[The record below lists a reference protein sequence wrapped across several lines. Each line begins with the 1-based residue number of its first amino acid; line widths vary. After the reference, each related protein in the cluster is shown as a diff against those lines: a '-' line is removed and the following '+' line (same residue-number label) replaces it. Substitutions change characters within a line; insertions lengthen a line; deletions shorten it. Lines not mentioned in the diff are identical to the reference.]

1 MKTSVIAEI
10 GVNHNG
16 KISLAKK
23 IILSAKKI
31 GVKIVKFQFYKTE
44 NLILPNTPMASYQL
58 KNYFDKQAQD
68 QFKML
73 KKFELSISDHVE
85 LSKFCQKKKIE
96 YCCSFFNE
104 DDLIHIKKLNLKR
117 IKIPSGEIN
126 NFFLLKKIA
135 KLNKKIILS
144 TGMSSENQLKS
155 AIKFLI
161 KNGQNKKKI
170 TILHC
175 CSSYPAARKDL
186 NLNAISYLKKKYQM
200 PVGLSDHSQDIHVP
214 MIAVSKGAVLIEK
227 HLTYSNKLNGPDHKA
242 SLNIINFKKMLNSIE
257 FAEEVLGLKSKIIT
271 QSEKKNI
278 FFVRKSIVAKK
289 DILKGQKFSYENLT
303 AKRPQSGKSLENLS
317 KILGKRASKN
327 YIKDELI

>member
-1 MKTSVIAEI
+1 MKTLIIAEI

-23 IILSAKKI
+23 IVLSAKRI

-44 NLILPNTPMASYQL
+44 NLILPRTPMASYQL
-58 KNYFDKQAQD
+58 KNYSNKQAHD

-73 KKFELSISDHVE
+73 KKFELSLSEHIE
-85 LSKFCQKKKIE
+85 LSKFCKKNKIE

-104 DDLIHIKKLNLKR
+104 DDLVHLKKLNLKR

-144 TGMSSENQLKS
+144 TGMSSENQIKS

-175 CSSYPAARKDL
+175 CSSYPASRKDL

-200 PVGLSDHSQDIHVP
+200 PIGFSDHSQDIHVP

-257 FAEEVLGLKSKIIT
+257 FAEEVLGLKSKIVT

>member
-1 MKTSVIAEI
+1 MKTLIIAEI

-31 GVKIVKFQFYKTE
+31 GVKIVKFQFYQTE

-58 KNYFDKQAQD
+58 NNYFNKQAQD

-73 KKFELSISDHVE
+73 KKFELSISEHIE
-85 LSKFCQKKKIE
+85 LSKFCQKNKIE
-96 YCCSFFNE
+96 YCCSFFSE

-144 TGMSSENQLKS
+144 TGMSSENQIKS

-175 CSSYPAARKDL
+175 CSSYPASRKDL

-200 PVGLSDHSQDIHVP
+200 PIGFSDHSKDIHVP
-214 MIAVSKGAVLIEK
+214 MIAVSKGAVLVEK

-242 SLNIINFKKMLNSIE
+242 SLNIINFKKMLNSIK
-257 FAEEVLGLKSKIIT
+257 FAEEALGLKSKIVT

-278 FFVRKSIVAKK
+278 FYVRKSIVAKK
-289 DILKGQKFSYENLT
+289 NILIGQKFSYQNLT
-303 AKRPQSGKSLENLS
+303 AKRPQSGKSLENLP